1 MDFYSVIKRR
11 RSIRKYQRRVV
22 EEDKLKRVLEAARI
36 APSATNA
43 QPFRFIVVK
52 TREVREKLRSSYDRE
67 WFWRAPVIICAC
79 GLIKEAW
86 RRRDGRSYL
95 DVDVAIAVD
104 HLILAAT
111 AEGLGTCWIADFDLE
126 EAKRVLDLPDDVE
139 PIVMTP
145 LGYPAASPGPTSR
158 KSLDEIVKFV

>member
-11 RSIRKYQRRVV
+11 RSIRKYQGRVV
-22 EEDKLKRVLEAARI
+22 EQDKLERVLEAARI

-43 QPFRFIVVK
+43 QPFRFMVVT
-52 TREVREKLRSSYDRE
+52 TREVRERLRASYDRE

-79 GLIKEAW
+79 GSKEQSW

-111 AEGLGTCWIADFDLE
+111 AEGLGTCWIADFDPE
-126 EAKRVLDLPDDVE
+126 EAKKVLDLPDDME

-145 LGYPAASPGPTSR
+145 LGYPAAAPGPTSR
-158 KSLDEIVKFV
+158 KPLDEVVKFV

>member
-1 MDFYSVIKRR
+1 MDFYSVIKTR
-11 RSIRKYQRRVV
+11 RSMRKYQRKVV
-22 EEDKLKRVLEAARI
+22 EEDKLERVLEAARI

-67 WFWRAPVIICAC
+67 WFWSAPVIICAC
-79 GLIKEAW
+79 GLKGEAW

-111 AEGLGTCWIADFDLE
+111 AEGLGTCWIANFDPE
-126 EAKRVLDLPDDVE
+126 EAKRVLGLADDVE

-145 LGYPAASPGPTSR
+145 LGYPAASPGPTPR
-158 KSLDEIVKFV
+158 KSLDEIVRFI